1 MERTSKRSGPRWID
15 GLERFFGGGGFPV
28 FGLSLLFFYELLLV
42 GLLMTPAEATG
53 LGAFAQEFRVWCF
66 GYDPATGRLDWSYV
80 LGMTGPPVMVGA
92 IFALLWWGP
101 LRTLLARPVAA
112 IGPVL
117 VAALVIG
124 GAAGAFAALG
134 PTPDSADLPFPA
146 DALRTAH
153 RAPELR
159 LTNQEGEPVELAE
172 LRGHVV
178 VLTAMYASCPHTC
191 PLILAQAKRA
201 IGALTADEL
210 DGLRFV
216 AVTMD
221 PERDSPELLAQIAEI
236 QSMQTP
242 LFNLVTGEPGEVER
256 VLDDMGIARSRDP
269 ETGIIDHVSLFLL
282 LDREGKVAY
291 RLTLGDRQERWLVAA
306 LKLLLSEG
314 ADTG

>member
-1 MERTSKRSGPRWID
+1 MERTSERRESGWID
-15 GLERFFGGGGFPV
+15 GVDRFFGGGAFPA
-28 FGLSLLFFYELLLV
+28 FGLSVLFFYEVLLV
-42 GLLMTPAEATG
+42 GLLVTPAEATG
-53 LGAFAQEFRVWCF
+53 LGAFAEEFRVWCF

-80 LGMTGPPVMVGA
+80 LGMTGPPVVVGA

-101 LRTLLARPVAA
+101 LRALLARPAA
-112 IGPVL
+112 VIGPAL
-117 VAALVIG
+117 VAALVVG

-134 PTPDSADLPFPA
+134 ASPESADLPFPA

-153 RAPELR
+153 RPPELR
-159 LTNQEGEPVELAE
+159 LINQAGQAVDLAE

-191 PLILAQAKRA
+191 PLILAQTKRA
-201 IGALTADEL
+201 IRALTPDEL
-210 DGLRFV
+210 AGLRFV

-236 QSMQTP
+236 QSMETP
-242 LFNLVTGEPGEVER
+242 LYNFVTGEPGEVER
-256 VLDDMGIARSRDP
+256 VLDDMGIARRRDP
-269 ETGIIDHVSLFLL
+269 ETGIIEHVSLFLL

-306 LKLLLSEG
+306 LKLLLGEE
-314 ADTG
+314 ADIG